1 MSSHSSKV
9 EKVPVGERENARFL
23 YKVASSAAYITFVL
37 GYLLSIIQ
45 AHSLIT
51 LNFLG
56 FTAIQIIY
64 GVLLWLLVK
73 SGASPMHM
81 SHKRATLYLFGLSI
95 LTVISGLFGA
105 TGLNF
110 DWLLYLVTISLYYVV
125 LPLRSGILASVL
137 LYAAI
142 VVNQAFLDNWNLGP
156 NFFQSCF
163 TLLPAFCFVAVF
175 SLANHALDV
184 QKTRSEQL
192 LGQLEI
198 SNAELEQAHTQLQ
211 TYASEV
217 EELTIVRERTR
228 VAREIHDT
236 LGHYLSIL
244 NIQLETI
251 SKIQQRDPGRAMIEV
266 EEARRVAAQSMQEVR
281 NAIAA
286 LRPASMADIDLTEAL
301 TRLGKEFEQNAHDTE
316 LTLDL
321 ETQLPPLSP
330 DIQVTLYR
338 VTQESLTNV
347 RKHAHA
353 TKVLLCLRYEENALE
368 LVVRDNGNGSAH
380 NTLHPQG
387 SGFGLIGLRERID
400 LLGGTVTYGPIEPHG
415 FRVMVRVPVPL
426 ISIA

>member
-1 MSSHSSKV
+1 MSSSAKV
-9 EKVPVGERENARFL
+9 EKVPVSERDNARFL
-23 YKVASSAAYITFVL
+23 YRVASSAAYFTLVL
-37 GYLLSIIQ
+37 GYLLSIVQ
-45 AHSLIT
+45 TRSLT
-51 LNFLG
+51 AFNFLG
-56 FTAIQIIY
+56 FTSVQVVYIA
-64 GVLLWLLVK
+64 LLWLLAQN
-73 SGASPMHM
+73 GASP
-81 SHKRATLYLFGLSI
+81 RLINQQRFALYLFGLSI
-95 LTVISGLFGA
+95 LTMVSGLFGA

-125 LPLRSGILASVL
+125 LPLRSGIIASVL

-142 VVNQAFLDNWNLGP
+142 VVNLAFLDNWIFGP
-156 NFFQSCF
+156 SFFQSCF
-163 TLLPAFCFVAVF
+163 TLLPAFCFVAIF
-175 SLANHALDV
+175 SLANHALNV

-198 SNAELEQAHTQLQ
+198 SNSELEQAHAQLQ

-251 SKIQQRDPGRAMIEV
+251 SKLQQRDPERAMIEV

-286 LRPASMADIDLTEAL
+286 LRPASLADVNLTEAFA
-301 TRLGKEFEQNAHDTE
+301 RLGKEFEQNAHATE
-316 LTLDL
+316 LTLNL

-330 DIQVTLYR
+330 DIQVALYR

-347 RKHAHA
+347 RKHADA
-353 TKVLLCLRYEENALE
+353 TKVLLRLRYEENALE
-368 LVVRDNGNGSAH
+368 LVVRDNGNGTVN
-380 NTLHPQG
+380 NTLHPPG
-387 SGFGLIGLRERID
+387 SGFGLIGLRERIE
-400 LLGGTVTYGPIEPHG
+400 LLGGTVSYGPIEPHG
-415 FRVMVRVPVPL
+415 FRVMVRVPAPQVN
-426 ISIA
+426 IA

>member
-1 MSSHSSKV
+1 MSSTSKV
-9 EKVPVGERENARFL
+9 EMAPVSERDNARFL
-23 YKVASSAAYITFVL
+23 YRVASSAAYITLML
-37 GYLLSIIQ
+37 GYLLSIVQ
-45 AHSLIT
+45 ARSLT
-51 LNFLG
+51 VFNSLG
-56 FTAIQIIY
+56 FTAIQVVY
-64 GVLLWLLVK
+64 VALLWLLVK
-73 SGASPMHM
+73 SGASLKPI
-81 SHKRATLYLFGLSI
+81 SQQQAALYLFGLSL

-105 TGLNF
+105 SGLNF

-125 LPLRSGILASVL
+125 LPLRSGILATVL

-142 VVNQAFLDNWNLGP
+142 VVNLAFLDNWIFGP
-156 NFFQSCF
+156 SFFQSCF

-192 LGQLEI
+192 LSQLEI

-211 TYASEV
+211 AYVSEV

-251 SKIQQRDPGRAMIEV
+251 SKLQQRDPGRAMIEV

-286 LRPASMADIDLTEAL
+286 LRPASMADVNLTEAL
-301 TRLGKEFEQNAHDTE
+301 TRLSKEFERNAHDTE

-353 TKVLLCLRYEENALE
+353 TKVLVRLRYEENVLE
-368 LVVRDNGNGSAH
+368 LVVRDNGNGLAA
-380 NTLHPQG
+380 NTMPNQQS

-400 LLGGTVTYGPIEPHG
+400 LLGGTVTYGPVEPHG
-415 FRVMVRVPVPL
+415 FRVMVRVPVPQVN
-426 ISIA
+426 IA